1 MRELD
6 SSIINAVDR
15 DIPKDPLLFSVTQKP
30 RHGLLINGVFSKD
43 LPQYKQSPNPGQ
55 KHELVYNFSMEL
67 LKNGISRFISICLL
81 LLI

>member
-6 SSIINAVDR
+6 SSIISATDR
-15 DIPKDPLLFSVTQKP
+15 DIPKNPLLFSITHKP
-30 RHGLLINGVFSKD
+30 RHGLLINRAFSRNFF
-43 LPQYKQSPNPGQ
+43 QYKQLANPGQ

-67 LKNGISRFISICLL
+67 LKNGISCFISICLL